1 MYYIIVFIIMV
12 LGCTL
17 IDGLVSGPYKFMEL
31 LIKFV
36 MFGIKLLGGL
46 IGILLFILWVF
57 FGYSFLLAK

>member
-17 IDGLVSGPYKFMEL
+17 IDGLVNGPYKLMEL

-36 MFGIKLLGGL
+36 MFGTKLLGGL
-46 IGILLFILWVF
+46 LGILLFILWIF
-57 FGYSFLLAK
+57 FPIS